1 MSGTV
6 NKVILIGNLG
16 SDVKVHYFE
25 EGNAI
30 GRFPLVT
37 SEGYYNREKN
47 ERVSHAEW
55 HNIVV
60 RNRLAEICE
69 KHLKK
74 GDKIYIEGKLRTR
87 KWNDNGHMRYM
98 TEIHVDHLDF
108 LILKKEDKEAIVTS
122 QKQQSNLIDFSLDL
136 SEEI

>member
-16 SDVKVHYFE
+16 DDVKMHYFK

-30 GRFPLVT
+30 GRFPLAT
-37 SEGYYNREKN
+37 SEVHYNREKN
-47 ERVSHAEW
+47 ERTIHTEW

-60 RNRLAEICE
+60 KNHLAEVCE

-74 GDKIYIEGKLRTR
+74 GDKIYIEGRLRTR
-87 KWNDNGHMRYM
+87 KWNDNGHIRYM
-98 TEIHVDHLDF
+98 TEIHTDHFDF
-108 LILKKEDKEAIVTS
+108 LILKKEENDILTPPER
-122 QKQQSNLIDFSLDL
+122 
-136 SEEI
+136 